1 MSDRPRASSR
11 PRWLLLVGLLIGL
24 VIVGLVVR
32 PRAPD
37 QADDDG
43 TSASRPTTSVGS
55 VQSRAGADRPEAQR
69 MSVCVVDDSG
79 QPIAGAQVCLL
90 VTGREVAAQRCAT
103 TDAAGFVDEL
113 ELAAGER
120 WRIAVSADGHRPA
133 VVPRPGEL
141 LPRGD
146 RVQVTL
152 RRGGVRV
159 MGIVEDATGGTIEG
173 ALVRV
178 EDASGAAMAASV
190 SGTGG
195 EFELWAN
202 EGHVMIEAGADGYV
216 SGREQLVVPSGPVRL
231 VLLPEAVIA
240 GRVLDAETGAA
251 IPDALVS
258 ARRNDD
264 DARPGSGGAV
274 YRARSDE
281 QGRYELHGLPG
292 GVFGLSSQGPWGEGA
307 SEGGVMVELG
317 SRTEGVDI
325 LIHRGTTV
333 RARVVIAETR
343 QGCPGAEVSLVDD
356 DVGRRLSSTADLDG
370 RAELSMA
377 VAGSYRVD
385 VRCEGHRLVGE
396 PPVLAL
402 SGASSDSESLQLTVE
417 RGFVVRGRVSG
428 EGAGEPITEAAV
440 ALIPARGG
448 SPVAV
453 AVADS
458 AGEVE
463 LSGLD
468 VGEYVVTG
476 VAPGWF
482 PVEAEVRITIPR
494 DDSFELTLRSGGS
507 LRGAVIETDGR
518 PVPSARVLAHRRSVN
533 GRWRG
538 ETLTDA
544 QGRYDFAALPPGSY
558 QVDVLSEGGQ
568 PLTTPSGKAASATA
582 SVEGGEPSEL
592 EFVVTAQDGVIT
604 GLVVDGDG
612 EPLTAAFV
620 CARPDA
626 PPPDAIVSRGRC
638 APRMTDVDGS
648 FEIRGLSAGE
658 LTLEARVR
666 GGGEAS
672 LSSVALGDH
681 VELVV
686 RDTGSLRG
694 SAHYRSDA
702 LAPDLLVVEV
712 VRTDAAVRRREVFL
726 RTRGEWSIE
735 GLPVGRYQVRVKAS
749 KGAGAIEAKVGAG
762 DNDAGD
768 VPLDDLTRLTGR
780 IVRLETGEPIADF
793 RVVATALDA
802 QLRSRYI
809 HEDARNVSDSSG
821 RFLVSDPPTGR
832 VSLHVI
838 PNNLH
843 ARPPDLTEAHVTVTV
858 NPGGPL
864 DVGDVAVPTR
874 RLGPDQPAASFGFQL
889 VRWDHV
895 VDQADQVARVIS
907 VEPGGAAA
915 VAGLEVGDVIT
926 AIDGYDVTARRYIL
940 QYLLAA
946 PVGTTVVLD
955 TERAAGLV
963 LVGR

>member
-1 MSDRPRASSR
+1 MNDRPRASST
-11 PRWLLLVGLLIGL
+11 PRWLLVGLLIGL
-24 VIVGLVVR
+24 VVVGLVVR
-32 PRAPD
+32 SRAPD
-37 QADDDG
+37 KANDDG
-43 TSASRPTTSVGS
+43 ASASRPTNSVRS
-55 VQSRAGADRPEAQR
+55 MQSRAGAHQPEAQR
-69 MSVCVVDDSG
+69 MSVSVVDDSG
-79 QPIAGAQVCLL
+79 QPIAGAQVCLV
-90 VTGREVAAQRCAT
+90 VTGREVPAQRCAT
-103 TDAAGFVDEL
+103 TDAAGFVDEF

-120 WRIAVSADGHRPA
+120 WRIAVSANGHRPA

-178 EDASGAAMAASV
+178 EDASGAGMAASV
-190 SGTGG
+190 SGAGG

-216 SGREQLVVPSGPVRL
+216 SGREPLVVPSGPVRL
-231 VLLPEAVIA
+231 ELLPEAVIA

-251 IPDALVS
+251 IPDALVC

-264 DARPGSGGAV
+264 DARPGSDEAV

-281 QGRYELHGLPG
+281 QGRYELHALPG

-307 SEGGVMVELG
+307 SEGGVMVEFG

-356 DVGRRLSSTADLDG
+356 VVGRRLSSTADLDG

-417 RGFVVRGRVSG
+417 RGFVLRGRVSG
-428 EGAGEPITEAAV
+428 EGEPIAEAAV

-458 AGEVE
+458 AGELE

-468 VGEYVVTG
+468 EGEYVVTG
-476 VAPGWF
+476 VAPSWF
-482 PVEAEVRITIPR
+482 PAEAEVRITIPR
-494 DDSFELTLRSGGS
+494 DDSFELTLHSGGS
-507 LRGAVIETDGR
+507 LRGAVIEPDGR
-518 PVPSARVLAHRRSVN
+518 PVSSVRVLAHRRSVN

-544 QGRYDFAALPPGSY
+544 QGRYDFAALPPGRY
-558 QVDVLSEGGQ
+558 QVDVLGEGGQ

-604 GLVVDGDG
+604 GLVVDRDG

-620 CARPDA
+620 CARPDD

-658 LTLEARVR
+658 FTLEARVR

-672 LSSVALGDH
+672 LSGVALGDH

-749 KGAGAIEAKVGAG
+749 KGAGAVEAKVGAG

-838 PNNLH
+838 PKNLH
-843 ARPPDLTEAHVTVTV
+843 ARPPDLAEAHVTVTV
-858 NPGGPL
+858 NPGVPL

-874 RLGPDQPAASFGFQL
+874 RLGPDQPAAAFGFQL

-915 VAGLEVGDVIT
+915 LAGLEVGDVIT
-926 AIDGYDVTARRYIL
+926 AIDGYDVIVRRYIL